1 MDSKIISKWR
11 DMYLFFV
18 AMLPRRMTGS
28 GVANL
33 QQKRRRYYLKGDVQ
47 KISYDYDG
55 YYQWWLIMMLEYD
68 AWLWWLIMMV
78 VYDAWSMIL
87 HKNNLKIMMDNMVIN
102 QVFHTSPP
110 GLILSSY
117 A

>member
-1 MDSKIISKWR
+1 
-11 DMYLFFV
+11 
-18 AMLPRRMTGS
+18 
-28 GVANL
+28 
-33 QQKRRRYYLKGDVQ
+33 
-47 KISYDYDG
+47 
-55 YYQWWLIMMLEYD
+55 MMVDYD
-68 AWLWWLIMMV
+68 AWVWCLIMMV
-78 VYDAWSMIL
+78 DYDGCFMMLDPMIL

>member
-1 MDSKIISKWR
+1 
-11 DMYLFFV
+11 
-18 AMLPRRMTGS
+18 
-28 GVANL
+28 
-33 QQKRRRYYLKGDVQ
+33 
-47 KISYDYDG
+47 
-55 YYQWWLIMMLEYD
+55 
-68 AWLWWLIMMV
+68 MMV

-87 HKNNLKIMMDNMVIN
+87 HKNNLKITMDNMVIN